1 MNKRHLV
8 DSLSLSRIIFGILF
22 ACSVFYLNGNLII
35 IFVIYFFAVLSD
47 VLDGKLARNK
57 GAKVDVL
64 SDFAFIMLSSF
75 ALCYVNLLPFWF
87 LIIIT
92 LKLMEFFKTSSEGLE
107 YEKFG
112 TLVALMFYAL
122 PGIIVLFNFFKIPII
137 INLMLCIFITVCA
150 IISSGLRIIH
160 KRRN

>member
-35 IFVIYFFAVLSD
+35 IFVI
-47 VLDGKLARNK
+47 
-57 GAKVDVL
+57 
-64 SDFAFIMLSSF
+64 
-75 ALCYVNLLPFWF
+75 LPFWF

-92 LKLMEFFKTSSEGLE
+92 LKLMEFFKTSSEDLE

-137 INLMLCIFITVCA
+137 INLMLCIFITVCT

>member
-22 ACSVFYLNGNLII
+22 ACSVFYLN
-35 IFVIYFFAVLSD
+35 
-47 VLDGKLARNK
+47 
-57 GAKVDVL
+57 VL

>member
-47 VLDGKLARNK
+47 VLDGEL
-57 GAKVDVL
+57 
-64 SDFAFIMLSSF
+64 
-75 ALCYVNLLPFWF
+75 
-87 LIIIT
+87 
-92 LKLMEFFKTSSEGLE
+92 
-107 YEKFG
+107 FG

>member
-35 IFVIYFFAVLSD
+35 IFVIYLFAVLS
-47 VLDGKLARNK
+47 
-57 GAKVDVL
+57 DVL